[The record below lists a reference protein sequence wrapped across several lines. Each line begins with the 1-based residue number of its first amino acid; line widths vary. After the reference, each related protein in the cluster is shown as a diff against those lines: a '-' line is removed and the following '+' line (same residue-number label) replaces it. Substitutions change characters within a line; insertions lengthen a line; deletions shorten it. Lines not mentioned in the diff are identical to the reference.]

1 MSEHNII
8 GSGGFGSVYRVAVDG
23 LGYVAVKKIRGNS
36 KKLDQKLVDSFLAEV
51 DILSNIRHNN
61 IVKLLCCISSDDSL
75 LLVYEYHEHQSLD
88 RWLHKKNKTP
98 AVSGTVNGNILD
110 WPKRLH
116 IAIGAAQGLCY
127 MHNDCSPPI
136 VHRDMKTSNIL
147 LDTQFNA
154 KVADFGLARILVKPE
169 ELATMSAVAGTF
181 GYIAPGK

>member
-1 MSEHNII
+1 
-8 GSGGFGSVYRVAVDG
+8 
-23 LGYVAVKKIRGNS
+23 
-36 KKLDQKLVDSFLAEV
+36 
-51 DILSNIRHNN
+51 
-61 IVKLLCCISSDDSL
+61 
-75 LLVYEYHEHQSLD
+75 
-88 RWLHKKNKTP
+88 
-98 AVSGTVNGNILD
+98 VSGTVNGNILD